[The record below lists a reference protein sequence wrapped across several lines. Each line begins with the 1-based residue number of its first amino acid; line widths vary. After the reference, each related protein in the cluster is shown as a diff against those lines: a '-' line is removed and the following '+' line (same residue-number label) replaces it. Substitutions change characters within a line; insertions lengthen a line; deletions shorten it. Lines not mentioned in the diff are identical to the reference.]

1 MQGRVGRRQ
10 CWGAARSNLPI
21 IYSHMQKGT
30 SLFSVHFIK
39 LSKGPHPLPLITTR
53 TKKQHHYLLPPDLR
67 WEGSS
72 VYLFALITNYLI
84 EQTKKNPLKNARVEP
99 GSPGGLPLSKTT
111 EEVGIIADSPT
122 NIRTWPSTHLCLGR
136 PGTLKRAH
144 ILIRVAC
151 QRMPVSTRQPEKE
164 EQITT
169 SLG

>member
-1 MQGRVGRRQ
+1 M
-10 CWGAARSNLPI
+10 
-21 IYSHMQKGT
+21 
-30 SLFSVHFIK
+30 
-39 LSKGPHPLPLITTR
+39 
-53 TKKQHHYLLPPDLR
+53 R
-67 WEGSS
+67 WEGSF
-72 VYLFALITNYLI
+72 VYLFAFVTNYLN
-84 EQTKKNPLKNARVEP
+84 EQTKKIARVEP
-99 GSPGGLPLSKTT
+99 GSPDGLPLSKNT